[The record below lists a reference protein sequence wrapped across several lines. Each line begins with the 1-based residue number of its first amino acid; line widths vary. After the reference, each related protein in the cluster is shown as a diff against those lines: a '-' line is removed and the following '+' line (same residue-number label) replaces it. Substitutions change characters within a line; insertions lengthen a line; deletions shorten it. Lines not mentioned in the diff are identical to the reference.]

1 MTRSSLPT
9 PAAALDLDAD
19 GVPTARDDTRRGR
32 SRAADPTD
40 VPSDAPTDV
49 PNDVPADASAD
60 ASTNA
65 LNDDATADPSPPAAV
80 DAQST
85 SIEAGATA
93 TPDRTPPQDDDD
105 RSLMPLP
112 LLLGGLGLGAL
123 GVGAAGGGGGGSAL
137 GAIAAGGGATRPT
150 LDGWPSGPGGDP
162 STSPSGGG
170 AGGPGHH
177 PAEAV
182 LGLQVF
188 AAGTM
193 PDGTPLTRDGT
204 VRVHGLEPDARWSY
218 SFDGGATWHPGD
230 LDRIPGSEAAKAGGD
245 GRKSVLVYQTDLAG
259 NDSPQASLVF
269 ELDQT
274 PPEVPKLRLKHDT
287 GSSATDRWTSD
298 PTIEILGLDPTA
310 TLTVAILDE
319 PPFEWQAAEIPASRF
334 AGLEGLC
341 RVVATQVDAAGNSA
355 SATLDFW
362 LDTTAPL
369 APQLVL
375 ATTPDSGAV
384 LAG

>member
-9 PAAALDLDAD
+9 PAAALDFDAD
-19 GVPTARDDTRRGR
+19 GMPTARDDTRRGR

-40 VPSDAPTDV
+40 VPSDAPTDA
-49 PNDVPADASAD
+49 PNDAPADTSTD
-60 ASTNA
+60 APTNV

-80 DAQST
+80 DAEST

-137 GAIAAGGGATRPT
+137 GAIAGGGGATRPS

-170 AGGPGHH
+170 AGGTGHR

-204 VRVHGLEPDARWSY
+204 VRVQGLEPDARWSY

-274 PPEVPKLRLKHDT
+274 PPEVPTLRLKHDT

>member
-19 GVPTARDDTRRGR
+19 GAPIARDDARRAR

-40 VPSDAPTDV
+40 APT
-49 PNDVPADASAD
+49 D
-60 ASTNA
+60 ASTNV
-65 LNDDATADPSPPAAV
+65 LNDDAAADPSPPAAV
-80 DAQST
+80 DVQST
-85 SIEAGATA
+85 AIEVGATSTA
-93 TPDRTPPQDDDD
+93 DRTPPRDDDD
-105 RSLMPLP
+105 RPLMP

-123 GVGAAGGGGGGSAL
+123 GVGAAGGGGSGSAL
-137 GAIAAGGGATRPT
+137 GAIAGGGGATRPS

-170 AGGPGHH
+170 AGGTGHR

-274 PPEVPKLRLKHDT
+274 PPEVPTLRLKHDT
-287 GSSATDRWTSD
+287 GSSPTDRWTSD

>member
-9 PAAALDLDAD
+9 PAAALDFDAD
-19 GVPTARDDTRRGR
+19 GVPTARDDARRAR
-32 SRAADPTD
+32 SRAADSTD
-40 VPSDAPTDV
+40 APADAPTD
-49 PNDVPADASAD
+49 
-60 ASTNA
+60 ASTNV

-85 SIEAGATA
+85 AIEAGATSTA
-93 TPDRTPPQDDDD
+93 DRTPPRDDDD
-105 RSLMPLP
+105 RPLMP

-123 GVGAAGGGGGGSAL
+123 GVGAAGGGGSGSAL
-137 GAIAAGGGATRPT
+137 GAIAGGGATRPS

-170 AGGPGHH
+170 AGGTGHR

-274 PPEVPKLRLKHDT
+274 PPEVPTLRLKHDT

-375 ATTPDSGAV
+375 ASTPDSGAV

>member
-9 PAAALDLDAD
+9 PAPALDFDAD
-19 GVPTARDDTRRGR
+19 GVPTARDDARRGR

-40 VPSDAPTDV
+40 AAAGAPTDAPNDAPTD
-49 PNDVPADASAD
+49 
-60 ASTNA
+60 
-65 LNDDATADPSPPAAV
+65 DATTDPNPPAAV
-80 DAQST
+80 EAPST
-85 SIEAGATA
+85 AIEAGAIA
-93 TPDRTPPQDDDD
+93 TPDRTAASRDDDD
-105 RSLMPLP
+105 RSLMPL
-112 LLLGGLGLGAL
+112 LLSGLGLGAL
-123 GVGAAGGGGGGSAL
+123 GVGAAGGGGSGSAL
-137 GAIAAGGGATRPT
+137 GAIAGGGGAT
-150 LDGWPSGPGGDP
+150 
-162 STSPSGGG
+162 
-170 AGGPGHH
+170 GHR

-274 PPEVPKLRLKHDT
+274 PPEVPMLRLKHDT

>member
-19 GVPTARDDTRRGR
+19 GVPSARDDARRGR

-40 VPSDAPTDV
+40 AAAGAPTDAPNDAPTD
-49 PNDVPADASAD
+49 
-60 ASTNA
+60 
-65 LNDDATADPSPPAAV
+65 DATTDPNPTTAV
-80 DAQST
+80 EAPST
-85 SIEAGATA
+85 AIEAGATTTA
-93 TPDRTPPQDDDD
+93 DRTPARDDDD
-105 RSLMPLP
+105 RLLMP

-170 AGGPGHH
+170 AGGPGHR

-274 PPEVPKLRLKHDT
+274 PPEVPTLRLKHDT
-287 GSSATDRWTSD
+287 GSSPTDRWTSD